1 MKRQSVVLLVE
12 DDDLV
17 QCALKEILATEGYEV
32 RSATDGRE
40 ASQLIEGTITPDI
53 IISDI
58 RMPNMNGYELLGFV
72 RSRPQLESIPFVFLS
87 GKTATSDIRTGL
99 ALGAD
104 DYIPKPFNPEDA
116 LKSIKIR
123 LDRSERIQAG
133 KRQQTEYLMRYL
145 PHELRTP
152 LTGIMGFADIMLDQ
166 ANCGQDL
173 SRADTLEFAQ
183 NFKQCGDRLL
193 LLTENITL
201 WLDLNQKSTAARY
214 PKAKFNLVDHWS
226 DETILSAQHR
236 ANHYGRKRDLEIN
249 LEKIPLPIPE
259 NYIHRIVSQLI
270 DNACKFSL
278 PGTPIEVIGL
288 VDNDSYTLTVSDM
301 GRGMSSEQMSNIGLF
316 RQFDRTANEQ
326 QGLGL
331 GLAICSAFASYSNAH
346 FSLTH
351 NRDGSGVRATY
362 VFSAPKNR

>member
-1 MKRQSVVLLVE
+1 MKRQSLVLLVE
-12 DDDLV
+12 DDELV
-17 QCALKEILATEGYEV
+17 QNALKEILIAEGYDV
-32 RSATDGRE
+32 RSAGDGHE
-40 ASQLIEGTITPDI
+40 ASQLIEGTIIPDL

-58 RMPNMNGYELLGFV
+58 RMPNMNGYELLGYV

-116 LKSIKIR
+116 LKSIKVR

-133 KRQQTEYLMRYL
+133 KKQQTEYLMRYL

-166 ANCGQDL
+166 ANSGLDL
-173 SRADTLEFAQ
+173 SRAETLEFAQ

-201 WLDLNQKSTAARY
+201 WLDLNQKSNAARY
-214 PKAKFNLVDHWS
+214 PKEKFNPIEHWRE
-226 DETILSAQHR
+226 ETILTAQHR
-236 ANHYGRKRDLEIN
+236 ADHYGRKRDLEIN
-249 LEKIPLPIPE
+249 LEKMALPIPD
-259 NYIHRIVSQLI
+259 NYIHRITSQLI

-278 PGTPIEVIGL
+278 PGTPIELTGL
-288 VDNDSYTLTVSDM
+288 VGNQSYSLNVSDS
-301 GRGMSSEQMSNIGLF
+301 GRGMSSDQMSDVGLF
-316 RQFDRTANEQ
+316 QQFDRATNEQ

-331 GLAICSAFASYSNAH
+331 GLAICRSFASYSRARFN
-346 FSLTH
+346 LTS
-351 NRDGSGVRATY
+351 NGKGSGVRATY
-362 VFSAPKNR
+362 VFSIP